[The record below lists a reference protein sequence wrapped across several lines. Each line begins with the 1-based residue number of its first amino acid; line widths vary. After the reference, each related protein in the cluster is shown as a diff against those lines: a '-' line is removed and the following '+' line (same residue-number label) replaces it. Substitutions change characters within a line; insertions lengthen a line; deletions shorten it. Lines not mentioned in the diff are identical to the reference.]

1 MFGIEEGKKPR
12 TIAGVCFFMA
22 IMKTADDSHSKDE
35 NLILSEISDAV
46 KIEVNTIINC
56 YRVACER
63 EDLLLPKYLQG
74 KR

>member
-1 MFGIEEGKKPR
+1 
-12 TIAGVCFFMA
+12 MA